1 MTREWRYHWPL
12 NLRRPGRTGAAHG
25 INLVV
30 QPSYWTHTRPQINDS
45 LETATEDGEFAVLRD
60 PGLGGG
66 KVGDP
71 FRTIEWKG
79 DYIRLLDQTL
89 LPRREEYIEIRTV
102 DEMCDAIRRLAVRG
116 APAIGVAAG
125 MGIALGV
132 MNAGDDD
139 REAFD
144 SLLESVCSEIAAT
157 RPTAVNLF
165 WAVNRMKGLYKSCGN
180 ASIPEIKKRL
190 AEQAVLMEQEDRML
204 CERIGRAGKDL
215 IFDGDTVLTHCNA
228 GGLATA
234 GYGTALG
241 VIRAAFEEGKKI
253 KVVSDETRPLN
264 QGSRITAWEL
274 QKLGI
279 PVTLIP
285 DNTAGALMQRGEI
298 QKVVVGADRIA
309 ANGDAANKIGTYSV
323 AVLAKYH
330 GIPFYVAAP
339 LSTIDMTLSS
349 GAGIPIEERA
359 PEEVTHIC
367 GVCIA
372 PEGVSVRNIAFDV
385 TPHELIHGIITENGV
400 ASDPYEKAF
409 NSYFAKKKEETS

>member
-1 MTREWRYHWPL
+1 M
-12 NLRRPGRTGAAHG
+12 
-25 INLVV
+25 
-30 QPSYWTHTRPQINDS
+30 
-45 LETATEDGEFAVLRD
+45 
-60 PGLGGG
+60 
-66 KVGDP
+66 GDP

-79 DYIRLLDQTL
+79 DHIRLLDQTL
-89 LPRREEYIEIRTV
+89 LPRQEEYIEIRTV
-102 DEMCDAIRRLAVRG
+102 DQMCDAIRRLAVRG

-132 MNAGDDD
+132 MNGPNDD
-139 REAFD
+139 RQAFET
-144 SLLESVCSEIAAT
+144 LLEDVSARIAAT

-165 WAVNRMKGLYKSCGN
+165 WAVGRMKELYKSCMDAGV
-180 ASIPEIKKRL
+180 PEIKKRMV
-190 AEQAVLMEQEDRML
+190 AEAVLMEREDRTL
-204 CERIGRAGKDL
+204 CEAIGKAGKDL
-215 IFDGDTVLTHCNA
+215 IEDGDTVLTHCNA

-253 KVVSDETRPLN
+253 TVVSDETRPLN
-264 QGSRITAWEL
+264 QGARITAWEL
-274 QKLGI
+274 QKLSI

-298 QKVVVGADRIA
+298 HKVIVGADRIA

-330 GIPFYVAAP
+330 DIPFYVAAP
-339 LSTIDMTLSS
+339 LSTIDMSLSS

-359 PEEVTHIC
+359 PEEVTRIC

-372 PEGVSVRNIAFDV
+372 PEGVNVRNIAFDV
-385 TPHELIHGIITENGV
+385 TPHELIHGIITEHGI
-400 ASDPYEKAF
+400 ASDPYEEAF
-409 NSYFAKKKEETS
+409 SAHFAKKAKGTS